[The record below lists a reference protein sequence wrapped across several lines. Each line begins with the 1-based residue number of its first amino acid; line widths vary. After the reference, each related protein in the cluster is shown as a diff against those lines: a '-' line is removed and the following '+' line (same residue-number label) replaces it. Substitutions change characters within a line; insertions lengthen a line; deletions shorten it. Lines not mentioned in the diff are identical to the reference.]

1 MNIIDILR
9 LDMDDIEKEFTQIAS
24 SLRNIGLTNYESRA
38 YVALILKSH
47 GTAEE
52 VSELAMIPRT
62 SAYKALLSLTEKQ
75 FVEEVVG
82 RPAIYHPVSIEEI
95 RARALGEL
103 NAVFNKLNT
112 IKGLL
117 SEKGTP
123 ELVYTIH
130 GKKKVL
136 SKIGEMLETSKKT
149 FMISSPK
156 MQEIRSEHS
165 NRFKDAVKRGVKV
178 TIITEPAVKVPEA
191 SEIFRRKEMI
201 ATDVI
206 SDGTHAMIASEDLNL
221 CGFSDNPLIAAH
233 LENFLH
239 MVKGSNHT

>member
-9 LDMDDIEKEFTQIAS
+9 LDIVDIEKEFNLIAS
-24 SLRNIGLTNYESRA
+24 ALGNIGLTNYESRA

-52 VSELAMIPRT
+52 VAELAMIPRT
-62 SAYKALLSLTEKQ
+62 SAYKALLALKEKQ
-75 FVEEVVG
+75 FVEEVGG
-82 RPAIYHPVSIEEI
+82 RPAIYHPVPVEEI
-95 RARALGEL
+95 RTRTLNEL
-103 NAVFNKLNT
+103 DAVFNKLNSV
-112 IKGLL
+112 KGIL

-123 ELVYTIH
+123 ELVYTIN

-136 SKIGEMLETSKKT
+136 GKIGEMLESSKRT

-156 MQEIRSEHS
+156 MQEIRAEHS
-165 NRFKDAVKRGVKV
+165 DRFKEAVKRGVHV
-178 TIITEPAVKVPEA
+178 TIITEPAVKVPQANEV
-191 SEIFRRKEMI
+191 FRRKELI

-206 SDGTHAMIASEDLNL
+206 SDSTYAMIASEDLDL

-239 MVKGSNHT
+239 MVKGGNHT